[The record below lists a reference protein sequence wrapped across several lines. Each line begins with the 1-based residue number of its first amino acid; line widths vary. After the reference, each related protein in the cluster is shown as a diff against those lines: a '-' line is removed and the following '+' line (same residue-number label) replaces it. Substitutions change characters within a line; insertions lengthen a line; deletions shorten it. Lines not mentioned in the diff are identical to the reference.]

1 MLVLSRKKN
10 ERILLGDTITIDV
23 LRCRGQV
30 RLGITAPPELKI
42 MREEIVR
49 RMSSGEE
56 WSKIEDALDHRENCM
71 DARVERLIEAEAVNP
86 AGSVKP

>member
-23 LRCRGQV
+23 LRCRGDQV
-30 RLGITAPPELKI
+30 RLGITAPPEMKI

-56 WSKIEDALDHRENCM
+56 WSKIEDALDSAENQ
-71 DARVERLIEAEAVNP
+71 
-86 AGSVKP
+86 